1 MSILNKLNQG
11 EMAEGLVEDLLD
23 TIELYNG
30 AMHVSTAIGC
40 LELAKQQLILSH
52 MELVEEDDDE

>member
-23 TIELYNG
+23 TIESYNG

-40 LELAKQQLILSH
+40 LELAKQQLILNH
-52 MELVEEDDDE
+52 MEIGEDDE